1 MQIRS
6 DILRIYQKVH
16 LWTGITTGIL
26 LFICFF
32 AGALTMFKTEIAA
45 WASPPSH
52 VLPQVPVERLDELL
66 AKAQAQHPE
75 ISQGFTIYPN
85 DSRYSPLTWSQVSR
99 DHDVHLNAA
108 QWQASLTPEGELITQ
123 QVVPNQL
130 AELIDQLHRTAG
142 IAGHVGHEQ
151 LGVLVMGVASMLYFI
166 ALVSGVIFLLPTLV
180 KTLFA
185 LRRKK
190 GPSRFWLDTHNLL
203 GITALPFHIV
213 IALTV
218 IVFAFH
224 DQFYDALNQTIY
236 KTPPSF
242 MPRTAMQAPA
252 EHPPLPVI
260 SEVLTAANSFQADY
274 QARSITFA
282 GLDGP
287 RAMARIEMYSDSA
300 MMRGPLADFLA
311 LNPYNHQVMFSTMTA
326 GEQGIWGRIVAVFF
340 GLHFGSFAGMAGRWL
355 YFGLGL
361 SGAMLFY
368 SGNLLWL
375 EQRRK
380 LQKQATTPVQQ
391 PKRVRIMAAL
401 TVGCC
406 LGSVV
411 AIAASMVLGKWLA
424 PVLDNVNY
432 SYLWIYYLGFAAALI
447 YSFSAGAARAAIRLL
462 QAGALLCLA
471 IPLSSL
477 AALCLPSLGL
487 WAPQT
492 PATLMVDVVAL
503 LSAAGFAYA
512 AKVTYQR
519 AVNGDAD
526 SIWALTPPTTPTR
539 VNRQLSQSS

>member
-16 LWTGITTGIL
+16 LWTGITSGIL
-26 LFICFF
+26 LFVCFF
-32 AGALTMFKTEIAA
+32 AGALTMFKTELAA

-52 VLPQVPVERLDELL
+52 VLPQVPVNRLDELL
-66 AKAQAQHPE
+66 AKAHAQHPE
-75 ISQGFTIYPN
+75 ISKGFVIHP
-85 DSRYSPLTWSQVSR
+85 DDPRYAPLTWSQVSR
-99 DHDVHLNAA
+99 DHDVHLDAP
-108 QWQASLTPEGELITQ
+108 QWQASLSPEGELITQ

-142 IAGHVGHEQ
+142 IIGNVGHEQ
-151 LGVLVMGVASMLYFI
+151 LGVLIMGVASMLYFI

-185 LRRKK
+185 LRRNK

-218 IVFAFH
+218 VVFAFH

-236 KTPPSF
+236 KNPPSF
-242 MPRTAMQAPA
+242 MPRSAMQAPT
-252 EHPPLPVI
+252 EPPPLPVI
-260 SEVLTAANSFQADY
+260 SEVLTTANSFHIDY
-274 QARSITFA
+274 HARSINFA

-300 MMRGPLADFLA
+300 LMRGPIADFLA
-311 LNPYNHQVMFSTMTA
+311 LNPYNQQVLFSTMTA
-326 GEQGIWGRIVAVFF
+326 GEEGLWGRIVSVFF

-375 EQRRK
+375 EKRRK
-380 LQKQATTPVQQ
+380 LQKSATAPVQQ

-411 AIAASMVLGKWLA
+411 AIAASMVLGKWLS

-432 SYLWIYYLGFAAALI
+432 SYLWIYYLCFAAALL
-447 YSFSAGAARAAIRLL
+447 YSFVAGAARGVIRLL
-462 QAGALLCLA
+462 QLGALLCLA
-471 IPLSSL
+471 MPLSSL
-477 AALCLPSLGL
+477 VALCVPSLGL
-487 WAPQT
+487 WAPRT
-492 PATLMVDVVAL
+492 PATLMVDIVAL
-503 LSAAGFAYA
+503 VSAAGFAYA
-512 AKVTYQR
+512 AKRTYQR

-526 SIWALTPPTTPTR
+526 SIWALAKPAVAATADNPVQQP
-539 VNRQLSQSS
+539 S